1 MSPDTSYSLI
11 NLGDLSKPANTLI
24 KKIASAVPRAG
35 DRDGGDA
42 LASDHWNSSAWAPT
56 RTKLIEPPGPAESST

>member
-1 MSPDTSYSLI
+1 MSPDTSYSPI

-24 KKIASAVPRAG
+24 KKIASAVPRVD

-42 LASDHWNSSAWAPT
+42 LAGGH
-56 RTKLIEPPGPAESST
+56 

>member
-24 KKIASAVPRAG
+24 KKIASAILRVG
-35 DRDGGDA
+35 NRDGGDA
-42 LASDHWNSSAWAPT
+42 LAGGHWNSSAWVPT
-56 RTKLIEPPGPAESST
+56 RVK